1 MTSTSI
7 STSKRRHEKTIHGYV
22 SAIVTKARTGEQ
34 RTISVLNHN
43 LLTDAGKDWMHAQVY
58 TNTTAGTRGAGF
70 VASTESV
77 ITPAVANTTL
87 TGEIATNG
95 LSRADATTKT
105 HTAASNST
113 LIEHTFTATGAFTSV
128 LASALFNAS
137 SAGTMPHIA
146 NFTTGSGTLATN
158 DTLKISWT
166 LNLS

>member
-1 MTSTSI
+1 MNSAGFCTAYVI
-7 STSKRRHEKTIHGYV
+7 KHKTGIRKQL
-22 SAIVTKARTGEQ
+22 ALFE
-34 RTISVLNHN
+34 HN

-58 TNTTAGTRGAGF
+58 TNTAAGTRGAGYI
-70 VASTESV
+70 ASTESA
-77 ITPAVANTTL
+77 ITPATGNTVL
-87 TGEIATNG
+87 SGEISTNG
-95 LSRADATTKT
+95 LARADAGTKT

-146 NFTTGSGTLATN
+146 NFATGSGTLATN

-166 LNLS
+166 NNLS